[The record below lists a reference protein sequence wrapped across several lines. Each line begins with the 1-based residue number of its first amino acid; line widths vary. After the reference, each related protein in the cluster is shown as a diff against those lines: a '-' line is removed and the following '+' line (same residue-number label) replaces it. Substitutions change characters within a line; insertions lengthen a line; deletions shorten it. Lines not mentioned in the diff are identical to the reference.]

1 MKVLITFADGFEEI
15 EAITC
20 VDVLRRAGI
29 DVITASLKEKTVRG
43 AHNLEIISDSFLAD
57 VKIDELDGI
66 VLPGG
71 MPGSINLRDSRDIIE
86 IVKELYRRNK
96 LIAAICAAPLVLERA
111 GVITNKNITCYPGIE
126 VDLKSASYTGDRVV
140 VDGNII
146 TGKGPGAA
154 HEFAIKIVE
163 YLVGEDKAGKLKKS
177 MIADF

>member
-1 MKVLITFADGFEEI
+1 
-15 EAITC
+15 
-20 VDVLRRAGI
+20 
-29 DVITASLKEKTVRG
+29 
-43 AHNLEIISDSFLAD
+43 
-57 VKIDELDGI
+57 
-66 VLPGG
+66 

-163 YLVGEDKAGKLKKS
+163 YLVGEDKAGKLK
-177 MIADF
+177 IYYDFNIQNRLME